1 HVRAPAPAPA
11 RGTAPAQARRRVPR
25 PGGARGDRRAALLG
39 ALGRPEGAHPDRPRA
54 RRRAPA
60 PPPRRAH
67 RRRRPRG
74 DGRDHGRDHPAQPR
88 ARAHGRLGEPPA
100 PHRPAGR
107 TLGHLGRRRP
117 GGEGHRGGAAL
128 AGAHRGRVRRRR
140 RPRMSTLVQILSP
153 DFLLRD
159 ALVGSVLVGVVCPLV
174 GAYFV
179 LRRMIFLGVALP
191 QLSAAG
197 LAFPF
202 VGYRLAVG
210 AHEHGNVSERS
221 LAMVGSFAFTL
232 TGLLVLTAFER
243 RGRETVEARIGVTY
257 AIAAALTI
265 LFLAVDPHGDA
276 EMVNLLKG
284 DILATTRT
292 SLTLLAYV
300 LGAVVLVLFAFRK
313 EFLLVS
319 FDRDLAV
326 VFGKRAALW
335 DGLLYLLIGITIS
348 LGVMTAG
355 PLVTFGFLVVP
366 PLTARLVTRR

>member
-1 HVRAPAPAPA
+1 
-11 RGTAPAQARRRVPR
+11 
-25 PGGARGDRRAALLG
+25 
-39 ALGRPEGAHPDRPRA
+39 
-54 RRRAPA
+54 
-60 PPPRRAH
+60 
-67 RRRRPRG
+67 
-74 DGRDHGRDHPAQPR
+74 
-88 ARAHGRLGEPPA
+88 
-100 PHRPAGR
+100 
-107 TLGHLGRRRP
+107 
-117 GGEGHRGGAAL
+117 
-128 AGAHRGRVRRRR
+128 
-140 RPRMSTLVQILSP
+140 MSTLVQILSP

-197 LAFPF
+197 IAFSF

-210 AHEHGNVSERS
+210 PHEHGNVSERE
-221 LAMVGSFAFTL
+221 LAMLGSFAFTL
-232 TGLLVLTAFER
+232 GGLLVLTAFER

-292 SLTLLAYV
+292 SLTLLASV
-300 LGAVVLVLFAFRK
+300 LGAVVLVLFACRK

-326 VFGKRAALW
+326 VFGKWAGLW
-335 DGLLYLLIGITIS
+335 DGLLYLTIGVTIS

-366 PLTARLVTRR
+366 PLTARLLTRRMLSFSLVAAAIGGAAAFGGFYCAYRMDLPLGPAEVALASLMLIVVGTASMIRQGAARLRAP

>member
-1 HVRAPAPAPA
+1 
-11 RGTAPAQARRRVPR
+11 
-25 PGGARGDRRAALLG
+25 
-39 ALGRPEGAHPDRPRA
+39 
-54 RRRAPA
+54 
-60 PPPRRAH
+60 
-67 RRRRPRG
+67 
-74 DGRDHGRDHPAQPR
+74 
-88 ARAHGRLGEPPA
+88 
-100 PHRPAGR
+100 
-107 TLGHLGRRRP
+107 
-117 GGEGHRGGAAL
+117 
-128 AGAHRGRVRRRR
+128 
-140 RPRMSTLVQILSP
+140 MSTLVQILSP

-197 LAFPF
+197 IAFSF

-210 AHEHGNVSERS
+210 PHEHGNLSERS

-232 TGLLVLTAFER
+232 GGLLVLTAFER

-292 SLTLLAYV
+292 SLTLLADV

-366 PLTARLVTRR
+366 PLTARLVTRRMLSFSLVAAAIGGAAAFGGFYCAYRMDLPLGPAEVALASLMLIAVGAASMIRQGVARLRAP

>member
-1 HVRAPAPAPA
+1 
-11 RGTAPAQARRRVPR
+11 
-25 PGGARGDRRAALLG
+25 
-39 ALGRPEGAHPDRPRA
+39 
-54 RRRAPA
+54 
-60 PPPRRAH
+60 
-67 RRRRPRG
+67 
-74 DGRDHGRDHPAQPR
+74 
-88 ARAHGRLGEPPA
+88 
-100 PHRPAGR
+100 
-107 TLGHLGRRRP
+107 
-117 GGEGHRGGAAL
+117 
-128 AGAHRGRVRRRR
+128 
-140 RPRMSTLVQILSP
+140 MSTLVQILSP

-197 LAFPF
+197 IAFSF

-210 AHEHGNVSERS
+210 PHEHGNLSERS

-292 SLTLLAYV
+292 SLTLLASV
-300 LGAVVLVLFAFRK
+300 LGAVVLVLFACRK

-326 VFGKRAALW
+326 VFGKWAGLW
-335 DGLLYLLIGITIS
+335 DGLLYLTIGVTIS

-366 PLTARLVTRR
+366 PLTARLLTRRMLSFSLVAAAIGGAAAFGGFYCAYRMDLPLGPAEVALASLILIVVGTASMIRQGAARLRAP

>member
-1 HVRAPAPAPA
+1 
-11 RGTAPAQARRRVPR
+11 
-25 PGGARGDRRAALLG
+25 
-39 ALGRPEGAHPDRPRA
+39 
-54 RRRAPA
+54 
-60 PPPRRAH
+60 
-67 RRRRPRG
+67 
-74 DGRDHGRDHPAQPR
+74 
-88 ARAHGRLGEPPA
+88 
-100 PHRPAGR
+100 
-107 TLGHLGRRRP
+107 
-117 GGEGHRGGAAL
+117 
-128 AGAHRGRVRRRR
+128 
-140 RPRMSTLVQILSP
+140 MSTLVQILSP

-197 LAFPF
+197 IAFSF

-210 AHEHGNVSERS
+210 VHEHGNVSERE
-221 LAMVGSFAFTL
+221 LAMLGSFAFTL
-232 TGLLVLTAFER
+232 GGLLVLTAFER

-292 SLTLLAYV
+292 SLTLLASV
-300 LGAVVLVLFAFRK
+300 LGAVVLVLFACRK

-326 VFGKRAALW
+326 VFGKWVGLW
-335 DGLLYLLIGITIS
+335 DGLLYLIIGVTIS

-366 PLTARLVTRR
+366 PLTARLLTRRMLSFSLVAAAIGGAAAFGGFYCAYRMDLPLGPAEVALASLMLIAVGAASMIRQGVARLRAP

>member
-1 HVRAPAPAPA
+1 
-11 RGTAPAQARRRVPR
+11 
-25 PGGARGDRRAALLG
+25 
-39 ALGRPEGAHPDRPRA
+39 
-54 RRRAPA
+54 
-60 PPPRRAH
+60 
-67 RRRRPRG
+67 
-74 DGRDHGRDHPAQPR
+74 
-88 ARAHGRLGEPPA
+88 
-100 PHRPAGR
+100 
-107 TLGHLGRRRP
+107 
-117 GGEGHRGGAAL
+117 
-128 AGAHRGRVRRRR
+128 
-140 RPRMSTLVQILSP
+140 MSTLVQILSP

-197 LAFPF
+197 IAFSF

-210 AHEHGNVSERS
+210 AHEHGNVSERE
-221 LAMVGSFAFTL
+221 LAMLGSFAFTL
-232 TGLLVLTAFER
+232 GGLLVLTAFER

-257 AIAAALTI
+257 AIAAALTV

-366 PLTARLVTRR
+366 PLTARLVTRRMLSFSLVAAAIGGAAAFGGFYCAYRMDLPLGPAEVALASLMLIAVGAASMIRQGVARLRAP

>member
-1 HVRAPAPAPA
+1 
-11 RGTAPAQARRRVPR
+11 
-25 PGGARGDRRAALLG
+25 
-39 ALGRPEGAHPDRPRA
+39 
-54 RRRAPA
+54 
-60 PPPRRAH
+60 
-67 RRRRPRG
+67 
-74 DGRDHGRDHPAQPR
+74 
-88 ARAHGRLGEPPA
+88 
-100 PHRPAGR
+100 
-107 TLGHLGRRRP
+107 
-117 GGEGHRGGAAL
+117 
-128 AGAHRGRVRRRR
+128 
-140 RPRMSTLVQILSP
+140 MSTLVQILSP

-197 LAFPF
+197 IAFSF

-210 AHEHGNVSERS
+210 AHEHGNLSERS
-221 LAMVGSFAFTL
+221 LAMLGSFAFTL

-292 SLTLLAYV
+292 SLTLLASV
-300 LGAVVLVLFAFRK
+300 LGAVVLVLFACRK

-326 VFGKRAALW
+326 VFGKWAGLW
-335 DGLLYLLIGITIS
+335 DGLLYLTIGVTIS

-366 PLTARLVTRR
+366 PLTARLLTRRMLSFSLVAAAIGGAAAFGGFYCAYRMDLPLGPAEVALASLMLIVVGTASMIRQGAARLRAP

>member
-1 HVRAPAPAPA
+1 
-11 RGTAPAQARRRVPR
+11 
-25 PGGARGDRRAALLG
+25 
-39 ALGRPEGAHPDRPRA
+39 
-54 RRRAPA
+54 
-60 PPPRRAH
+60 
-67 RRRRPRG
+67 
-74 DGRDHGRDHPAQPR
+74 
-88 ARAHGRLGEPPA
+88 
-100 PHRPAGR
+100 
-107 TLGHLGRRRP
+107 
-117 GGEGHRGGAAL
+117 
-128 AGAHRGRVRRRR
+128 
-140 RPRMSTLVQILSP
+140 MSTLVQILSP

-197 LAFPF
+197 IAFSF

-210 AHEHGNVSERS
+210 PHEHGNLSERS
-221 LAMVGSFAFTL
+221 LAMAGSFAFTL

-292 SLTLLAYV
+292 SLTLLASV
-300 LGAVVLVLFAFRK
+300 LGAVVLVLFACRK

-326 VFGKRAALW
+326 VFGKWAGLW
-335 DGLLYLLIGITIS
+335 DGLLYLTIGVTIS

-366 PLTARLVTRR
+366 PLTARLLTRRMLSFSLVAAAIGGAAAFGGFYCAYRMDLPLGPAEVALASLMLIVVGTASMIRQGAARLRAP

>member
-1 HVRAPAPAPA
+1 MK
-11 RGTAPAQARRRVPR
+11 
-25 PGGARGDRRAALLG
+25 
-39 ALGRPEGAHPDRPRA
+39 E
-54 RRRAPA
+54 
-60 PPPRRAH
+60 
-67 RRRRPRG
+67 
-74 DGRDHGRDHPAQPR
+74 
-88 ARAHGRLGEPPA
+88 
-100 PHRPAGR
+100 
-107 TLGHLGRRRP
+107 
-117 GGEGHRGGAAL
+117 L
-128 AGAHRGRVRRRR
+128 AE
-140 RPRMSTLVQILSP
+140 ILSA

-159 ALVGSVLVGVVCPLV
+159 ALVGSVLVGLVCPLV

-197 LAFPF
+197 IAFAF

-210 AHEHGNVSERS
+210 VHEHMNVSEQS
-221 LAMVGSFAFTL
+221 LATVGAFAFTL
-232 TGLLVLTAFER
+232 GGLVVLTAFER

-265 LFLAVDPHGDA
+265 LFLAIDPHGDA

-284 DILATTRT
+284 DILATTRE
-292 SLTLLAYV
+292 SLTLLASV
-300 LGAVVLVLFAFRK
+300 LAAVVLVLFAFRK

-326 VFGKRAALW
+326 VFGKRVGLW
-335 DGLLYLLIGITIS
+335 DGLLYLTIGATIS

-366 PLTARLVTRR
+366 PLTARMVTRRMLSFSLVAAAIGGTAAFGGFYCAYRLDLPLGPAEVALASLALLVAGVGSTIRRGMAGMRAP